1 MKRNLEGRSSLIA
14 TKKMHEDLIEKIEI
28 PEGIEVSIDSE
39 VSSIKIKGPKGTV
52 ERVFPIEIRKEG
64 NNLVLESKNATKNEK
79 RTLKTTKAHLINM
92 LKGAN
97 EGYEYLLQ
105 ICSVHFP
112 ITVSADKEYVNIK
125 NFIGE
130 TVPRKAKILP
140 DVQVKIEGDI
150 VKVTSANK
158 EAGGQTAAN
167 IELATKIK
175 NRDRTRFQDGI
186 WIIRKANEDI

>member
-1 MKRNLEGRSSLIA
+1 MKRNLGGRSSLIA
-14 TKKMHEDLIEKIEI
+14 TKMHEDIIEKIEI
-28 PEGIEVSIDSE
+28 PEGIEVSIDSA
-39 VSSIKIKGPKGTV
+39 VSSIKITGPKGTV
-52 ERVFPIEIRKEG
+52 ERVFPIEIKKEG
-64 NNLVLESKNATKNEK
+64 KNLVLEAKNATKNGK
-79 RTLKTTKAHLINM
+79 RTLKTTKAHLVNM
-92 LKGAN
+92 IKGAN

-112 ITVSADKEYVNIK
+112 ITVSADKEYVSIK

-140 DVQVKIEGDI
+140 NVQVKIEGDI

-158 EAGGQTAAN
+158 EAAGQTSAN
-167 IELATKIK
+167 IELSTKIK